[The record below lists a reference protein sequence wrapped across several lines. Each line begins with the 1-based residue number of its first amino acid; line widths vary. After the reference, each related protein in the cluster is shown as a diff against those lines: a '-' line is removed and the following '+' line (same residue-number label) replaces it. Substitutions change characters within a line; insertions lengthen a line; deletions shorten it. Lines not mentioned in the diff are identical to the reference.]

1 MKILG
6 ISGSPRP
13 AGNTDTLLMEALHG
27 ARQQG
32 ADTTVVSLRD
42 LIISPCHGHPDCAS
56 RPACH
61 HTDDFQAL
69 SRQFL
74 SSDAVILATPVYYWN
89 MSAQMKAFVDRNYF
103 NYTHERYMAA
113 RAAGIIIVAASEG
126 FDETEQA
133 MRNFLLSGGHFT
145 GGRDSLAVLRGQA
158 GYQLEAKDQP
168 ALLLAAREFGAGV
181 ALKAN
186 QPK

>member
-13 AGNTDTLLMEALHG
+13 GGNTDTLLLEALRG
-27 ARQQG
+27 ASHQG
-32 ADTTVVSLRD
+32 ADTTFVALRD
-42 LIISPCHGHPDCAS
+42 LSISPCSGHPDCAS
-56 RPACH
+56 RAACH

-69 SRQFL
+69 SHQFL

-89 MSAQMKAFVDRNYF
+89 MSAQMKTFVDRNYF
-103 NYTHERYMAA
+103 NYKHEGYMDA

-133 MRNFLLSGGHFT
+133 MRNFLVSGGQFT
-145 GGRDSLAVLRGQA
+145 GAPDALAVLRAQA
-158 GYQLEAKDQP
+158 GYRLEAKQQP
-168 ALLLAAREFGAGV
+168 ALLKAAEDFGAGI
-181 ALKAN
+181 ALKVS
-186 QPK
+186 QTR